1 MASPLVRIAAMAEIS
16 RAPLRSPADVTIEP
30 PHDGHLR
37 VHLSLTDLP
46 SNAVTLAL
54 DIVPTRT
61 EVGSVR
67 VNNHS

>member
-1 MASPLVRIAAMAEIS
+1 MANPLIRIAAMAEIT
-16 RAPLRSPADVTIEP
+16 RAPHKHPADITIEP

-54 DIVPTRT
+54 DILPTRT

-67 VNNHS
+67 VNNRS